1 MVAFVFLGKAGYSP
15 LIFLGTSW
23 LKGHKC
29 NPLARQSL
37 RWTED
42 SKILPLN
49 LLVPPLMNILG
60 SWFHHASY
68 ERKLMRFHGNCEERK
83 SVLALASPIFGGTDW
98 MLFMCFTVLH
108 PCPPSLLQDDTWRCV
123 FFSELRIA
131 VSRFNQLRCL
141 ISESS
146 ETWLQMVL
154 TAFEAMVSP
163 CISHC
168 LCFRH
173 SSSFMKI
180 TSNHLITRSFTA
192 QKFSDEHMDFAGLSL
207 QVMVKLLPL

>member
-1 MVAFVFLGKAGYSP
+1 MHLTKESWCGSMGIARNERVSWRWLRPFLGDWLNAVHVFYGSP
-15 LIFLGTSW
+15 PISTLSSARWYLTMYFL
-23 LKGHKC
+23 
-29 NPLARQSL
+29 
-37 RWTED
+37 
-42 SKILPLN
+42 
-49 LLVPPLMNILG
+49 
-60 SWFHHASY
+60 
-68 ERKLMRFHGNCEERK
+68 
-83 SVLALASPIFGGTDW
+83 
-98 MLFMCFTVLH
+98 
-108 PCPPSLLQDDTWRCV
+108 
-123 FFSELRIA
+123 SELRIA